1 MASESSPKPALP
13 AGFRE
18 LIKLTIKG
26 AHRASEI
33 WITAGEDVGRSIANR
48 SGLATSGTRKM
59 ADIMRATAAANFST
73 ALKLADSEHIG
84 HAMELCA
91 DHFGKHMIALAGQ
104 IEEISKVTF
113 QIILEG
119 AGVHGISELGAAR
132 PPPGK
137 DEFGE
142 HSTTIAQPGKNG
154 AGYESRPRRNR
165 GAAASLPMAPTG
177 ESPDAAATPATTRS
191 TLASW
196 RSNPM
201 EAESDQSV
209 EPVATNERTLS
220 TLESWRSAA
229 AGTAQARK
237 QAKVEGAPS
246 TLSSPPKRARG
257 RGVDLTAQN
266 STINPGQNAKSEV
279 EKSTLPPEHVKD
291 APASAPAKKVTAK
304 NPLSNSAS
312 VVGEKIRPQ
321 NSPRVGKGEKC
332 ASGRRNVETRNFADW
347 IKKSPRPKT
356 RPPR

>member
-113 QIILEG
+113 QIILEST
-119 AGVHGISELGAAR
+119 GVHGISELGAAR
-132 PPPGK
+132 PPQEKTSLG
-137 DEFGE
+137 
-142 HSTTIAQPGKNG
+142 STPQP
-154 AGYESRPRRNR
+154 SPRQ
-165 GAAASLPMAPTG
+165 AKTAPATKPDLDVAVPLPMAPTG
-177 ESPDAAATPATTRS
+177 ESPDAAATPATTGS

-257 RGVDLTAQN
+257 RGVDSTAQN
-266 STINPGQNAKSEV
+266 STIKSR
-279 EKSTLPPEHVKD
+279 PECQ
-291 APASAPAKKVTAK
+291 
-304 NPLSNSAS
+304 
-312 VVGEKIRPQ
+312 VG
-321 NSPRVGKGEKC
+321 S
-332 ASGRRNVETRNFADW
+332 
-347 IKKSPRPKT
+347 
-356 RPPR
+356 